1 MKRVTRIKF
10 ISLLILLVASSAAA
24 IGGGVVEAELHE
36 DVKSSFANS
45 SETSSLPRVLIIGD
59 SISIGYTDPVRN
71 NLKGVADVL
80 RPSGNCQDTGTGLAQ
95 IKNWLG
101 TNKWDVIHF
110 NFGIWDTHLL
120 DASGNLLS
128 GSMAGDTRPLSD
140 GVRIRHTPDQYKANL
155 AKLVE
160 ILKGSGAKLIWA
172 SSTPIMFRT
181 GKRFED
187 IPTLNR
193 VAADLMKSEGVAIDD
208 LYEFVLPHV
217 RVWQSPDQCHFN
229 ARGNEQ
235 LGKQVT
241 EHIQRAINGK
251 TRRD

>member
-1 MKRVTRIKF
+1 MDIRIKF
-10 ISLLILLVASSAAA
+10 IPLLILLLASSAAA
-24 IGGGVVEAELHE
+24 VGGEVVEAELHE
-36 DVKSSFANS
+36 DVKSAFANS
-45 SETSSLPRVLIIGD
+45 SETCSLPRVLIIGD
-59 SISIGYTDPVRN
+59 SISIGYTDSVRG
-71 NLKGVADVL
+71 NLKGIADVF
-80 RPSGNCQDTGTGLAQ
+80 RPSGNCQDTGVGLTQ

-120 DASGNLLS
+120 DSKGNLLS
-128 GSMAGDTRPLSD
+128 GSMAGDTHALAD
-140 GVRIRHTPDQYKANL
+140 GVRIRHTPEQYKANL

-160 ILKGSGAKLIWA
+160 ILKGTRAKIIWA
-172 SSTPIMFRT
+172 SSTPIMYRT
-181 GKRFED
+181 GSRFED
-187 IPTLNR
+187 ILTLNR

-217 RVWQSPDQCHFN
+217 KVWQSPDQCHFN
-229 ARGNEQ
+229 ALGNEQ